1 LHWWLED
8 SLLFRCSGLMVRFRS
23 ELGLDHRV
31 VTMGTIRMVTMG
43 TIPTAIT
50 GHIRTI
56 IGLHTIGM
64 AGIGTTA
71 TTIITTIDINLPVG

>member
-1 LHWWLED
+1 M
-8 SLLFRCSGLMVRFRS
+8 FPCSGLMVRFRS

-31 VTMGTIRMVTMG
+31 VTMGTIRMG

>member
-1 LHWWLED
+1 
-8 SLLFRCSGLMVRFRS
+8 
-23 ELGLDHRV
+23 
-31 VTMGTIRMVTMG
+31 MGTIRMG

>member
-1 LHWWLED
+1 ML
-8 SLLFRCSGLMVRFRS
+8 RFRS

-31 VTMGTIRMVTMG
+31 MGTIRMG
-43 TIPTAIT
+43 TIPMAIT

-71 TTIITTIDINLPVG
+71 TTVIITTIGINVA

>member
-1 LHWWLED
+1 M
-8 SLLFRCSGLMVRFRS
+8 FPCSVLMLGFRS
-23 ELGLDHRV
+23 ELGLDTRV
-31 VTMGTIRMVTMG
+31 ATMGA
-43 TIPTAIT
+43 IPMAIT

-71 TTIITTIDINLPVG
+71 TTAIITTIGINVA

>member
-1 LHWWLED
+1 ML
-8 SLLFRCSGLMVRFRS
+8 RFRS

-31 VTMGTIRMVTMG
+31 AMRTIRMG
-43 TIPTAIT
+43 TIPMVIT

-71 TTIITTIDINLPVG
+71 TTAINTTMGINVV

>member
-1 LHWWLED
+1 M
-8 SLLFRCSGLMVRFRS
+8 FPCSVLMLRFRS

-31 VTMGTIRMVTMG
+31 ATMVIHMG
-43 TIPTAIT
+43 TIPMAIT
-50 GHIRTI
+50 DHIRTI

-71 TTIITTIDINLPVG
+71 TTATITTMGTNVA

>member
-1 LHWWLED
+1 M
-8 SLLFRCSGLMVRFRS
+8 FPCSGLMVRFRS

>member
-1 LHWWLED
+1 
-8 SLLFRCSGLMVRFRS
+8 
-23 ELGLDHRV
+23 
-31 VTMGTIRMVTMG
+31 MG
-43 TIPTAIT
+43 TIPMAIT

-71 TTIITTIDINLPVG
+71 TTAITTTMGIKRGVGYKFEGGL

>member
-1 LHWWLED
+1 M
-8 SLLFRCSGLMVRFRS
+8 FRCSGLMVRFRS

-31 VTMGTIRMVTMG
+31 VTMGTIRMVTMGTMG

>member
-1 LHWWLED
+1 
-8 SLLFRCSGLMVRFRS
+8 LFPCSVLMLRFRS

-31 VTMGTIRMVTMG
+31 ATIRMG
-43 TIPTAIT
+43 TIPMAIT

-71 TTIITTIDINLPVG
+71 TTAIITTIGINAA

>member
-1 LHWWLED
+1 
-8 SLLFRCSGLMVRFRS
+8 
-23 ELGLDHRV
+23 
-31 VTMGTIRMVTMG
+31 MG

-50 GHIRTI
+50 GHILTI

>member
-1 LHWWLED
+1 
-8 SLLFRCSGLMVRFRS
+8 
-23 ELGLDHRV
+23 
-31 VTMGTIRMVTMG
+31 MG
-43 TIPTAIT
+43 TIPMAIT

-71 TTIITTIDINLPVG
+71 TTAITTTIGINVA

>member
-1 LHWWLED
+1 ML
-8 SLLFRCSGLMVRFRS
+8 RFRS

-31 VTMGTIRMVTMG
+31 ATMAIRMG
-43 TIPTAIT
+43 TIPMAIT

-56 IGLHTIGM
+56 IDLHTIGM

-71 TTIITTIDINLPVG
+71 TTAIITTIGINVA

>member
-1 LHWWLED
+1 
-8 SLLFRCSGLMVRFRS
+8 LFPCSVLMRRFRS

-31 VTMGTIRMVTMG
+31 MGTIRM
-43 TIPTAIT
+43 AIT

-56 IGLHTIGM
+56 MGLHTIGM

-71 TTIITTIDINLPVG
+71 TTAITTTIGINVA

>member
-1 LHWWLED
+1 
-8 SLLFRCSGLMVRFRS
+8 LFPCSVLMLRFRS
-23 ELGLDHRV
+23 ELGLDTRV
-31 VTMGTIRMVTMG
+31 APMG
-43 TIPTAIT
+43 TIPMAIT

-71 TTIITTIDINLPVG
+71 TTAITTTMRINVA